1 MSPRSNEQQ
10 NGAASD
16 QQNATR
22 LPPQDLESEQCLL
35 GSMLLSAL
43 AIDEAQ
49 TIVQPEHFYADCN
62 SRICEAIY
70 AMRDRNRDIDPV
82 TLGKELEARKS
93 LADVGGV
100 PYLVQLI
107 ETVPHSG
114 HAASY
119 ARAVRECWVRRKII
133 ETCTESLRSAYDL
146 SADTQDVL
154 VQHDNATQC
163 LLQTGVRAAE
173 VQTLGQAM
181 MAAVVKDEEERA
193 RITINTGY
201 AELDEITGG
210 LRGGNLIVVAA
221 RASMGKTALCNNLA
235 LRLIQS
241 KRPTLFF
248 SLEQSAAEIGERM
261 VSIEG
266 GVSAHKLRK
275 GELNEVELSQCAESQ
290 NRMHGLPLYIDDEGE
305 RKVSQI
311 GSVVRLF
318 RRRHQIEVVIIDY
331 LQLIRPDDERVNREQ
346 QVARSSRALK
356 HLARSLNVPVIVL
369 AQLNREVEKRDN
381 KRPKLSDLRESGSVE
396 QDADQVW
403 AIHRP
408 DYYDPEDSPG
418 EAEIHVLKNRNG
430 PTGKARLFWQKEFMR
445 FVEPLEAQISN
456 ANGDDW

>member
-1 MSPRSNEQQ
+1 MGKERSGS
-10 NGAASD
+10 NGNQSNG
-16 QQNATR
+16 QSR
-22 LPPQDLESEQCLL
+22 LPPQDLESERCLL
-35 GSMLLSAL
+35 GSMLLSGP
-43 AIDEAQ
+43 AIDECQ

-62 SRICEAIY
+62 RRICDAVY
-70 AMRDRNRDIDPV
+70 AMRDKNRDIDPITV
-82 TLGKELEARKS
+82 GKELERRKE
-93 LADVGGV
+93 LAEVGGV

-107 ETVPHSG
+107 ESVPHAG
-114 HAASY
+114 HAGTYS
-119 ARAVRECWVRRKII
+119 RQVREAWVRRRII
-133 ETCTESLRSAYDL
+133 ETCSESLKCAYDL

-163 LLQTGVRAAE
+163 LLETGVRATE
-173 VQTLGQAM
+173 VLTLAQAL
-181 MAAVVKDEEERA
+181 MAAVEMDEQDRQ
-193 RITINTGY
+193 RINIKTGY

-210 LRGGNLIVVAA
+210 LRGGNLIVIAA
-221 RASMGKTALCNNLA
+221 RASMGKTAFCNNLA
-235 LRLIQS
+235 LRLVQAG
-241 KRPTLFF
+241 RPTLFF

-275 GELNEVELSQCAESQ
+275 GELDEVEQQQCAESQ
-290 NRMHGLPLYIDDEGE
+290 NRMHGLPLFIDDEGE

-318 RRRHQIEVVIIDY
+318 RRRHQIEVVIVDY
-331 LQLIRPDDERVNREQ
+331 LQLIRPDDEDVNREQ

-356 HLARSLNVPVIVL
+356 HLARHLNVPVIVL
-369 AQLNREVEKRDN
+369 AQLNREVEKREN

-430 PTGKARLFWQKEFMR
+430 PTGKTRLFWQKEFMQ
-445 FVEPLEAQISN
+445 FIEPLQAQVEN
-456 ANGDDW
+456 ANDW